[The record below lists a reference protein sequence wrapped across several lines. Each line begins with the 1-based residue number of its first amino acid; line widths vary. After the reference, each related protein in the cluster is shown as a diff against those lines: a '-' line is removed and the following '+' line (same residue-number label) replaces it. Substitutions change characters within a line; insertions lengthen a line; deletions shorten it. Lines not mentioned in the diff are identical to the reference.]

1 MLMRVVVLKEDLA
14 LGDRSV
20 LMMMMM
26 MMIHLVDNIE
36 LRLEQ
41 ISIQENS

>member
-26 MMIHLVDNIE
+26 MIHLVDNIE

>member
-1 MLMRVVVLKEDLA
+1 MLMRVVVLKEDLD

-20 LMMMMM
+20 LMMM